1 MKKAFFFL
9 FVVILFSCD
18 SENVNDCVQTSG
30 DLVQID
36 YDITGFNKIIVYER
50 SQLIVSQGPY
60 EVILE
65 TGENLVN
72 DIDITVADATL
83 SIKNNNSCNLVREY
97 GVTKV
102 YVTLP
107 DLQVL
112 RNSSGLAVK
121 SSGTLNLNELTLLC
135 EDTEEEDAFHISGDF
150 DLDINVDKLSIETN
164 GLSNFFLNGTV
175 NELDLKFL
183 LGDSRFEGRNLEVQT
198 AQVYHRGTN
207 DIFLQAKQQVTGSL
221 LSTGNLILTEEPP
234 VLNVEELYTGRV
246 IIE

>member
-36 YDITGFNKIIVYER
+36 YDITGFNKIIVYDR

-121 SSGTLNLNELTLLC
+121 SSGTLNFNELTLLC

-198 AQVYHRGTN
+198 AKVFHRGTN